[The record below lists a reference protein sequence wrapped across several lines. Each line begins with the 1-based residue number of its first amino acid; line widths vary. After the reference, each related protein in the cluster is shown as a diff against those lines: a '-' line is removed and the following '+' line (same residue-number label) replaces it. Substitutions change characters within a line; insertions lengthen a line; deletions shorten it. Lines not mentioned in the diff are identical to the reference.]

1 MNVNEWKA
9 KGISVLRR
17 PCRFQT
23 EVPAP
28 FRVSEAAAPRHFHEK
43 LAAYEKTPLLSF
55 PALAKKL
62 VVKGVY
68 TKDES
73 GRFSLNAFKGL
84 GGSYAMFRILCEK
97 FSLDPETA
105 SPEDLTQGDNGEKVR
120 QMDFVTCTDGNHGR
134 GVAWA
139 AGLFGCRAHVYM
151 PRGTCRARVE
161 AIRQIGSAEVV
172 VTDKSYDDTVLYAKA
187 MSEKHGWTLIQDT
200 SWEGYEKIPT
210 WIIQGYLTL
219 ASEMTEQLE
228 KKSVRPTHVFLQAG
242 VGSMAGGVLG
252 YLADYYGEDKP
263 AAVIVEPVGA
273 DCVYLSAKAGDG
285 NIRSA
290 LGIADTMMAGLNCGT
305 PCHVTWPILRDF
317 ADYYVSMKDEAAAS
331 GMRAYA
337 AGLDGDPKVVS
348 GESGASTLGAALRIL
363 TDDDLSDAKNEMK
376 LNSDSVVLLINTE
389 GATDPENYR
398 RIVKENS
405 Y

>member
-9 KGISVLRR
+9 EGISVLRR
-17 PCRFQT
+17 PCRFQA
-23 EVPAP
+23 EVPSP

-62 VVKGVY
+62 GVKGVY

-228 KKSVRPTHVFLQAG
+228 G
-242 VGSMAGGVLG
+242 
-252 YLADYYGEDKP
+252 
-263 AAVIVEPVGA
+263 
-273 DCVYLSAKAGDG
+273 
-285 NIRSA
+285 
-290 LGIADTMMAGLNCGT
+290 LGIKVYKEGCALEIQAKKRGISSMMSNSGKFGTYSFGLTGIQPVFGTLNECIETAVAGKL
-305 PCHVTWPILRDF
+305 IR
-317 ADYYVSMKDEAAAS
+317 EAKPW
-331 GMRAYA
+331 R
-337 AGLDGDPKVVS
+337 K
-348 GESGASTLGAALRIL
+348 
-363 TDDDLSDAKNEMK
+363 
-376 LNSDSVVLLINTE
+376 
-389 GATDPENYR
+389 
-398 RIVKENS
+398 
-405 Y
+405 